1 MPLTPLDIEKK
12 EFKRAL
18 RGYSEDEVDDF
29 FDLVI
34 KDFEVLYR
42 ENIELK
48 EQIQYLREQLEQYE
62 RLEETLKST
71 LVLAQQTAEE
81 VKINAQREGEL
92 MLREAREKAAQIAA
106 EAERSVQ
113 DIIDRRRQ
121 ATQELRVFYSK
132 VKALVDT
139 QVKILADL
147 DQELT

>member
-29 FDLVI
+29 LDLVI